1 MFSQHKINNQI
12 HGAKP
17 NVLWT
22 GPGYHIYQS
31 VKGFILEEIDQF
43 AQFINSN
50 KKDLTSR
57 FMQFAE
63 GFFTEKKNGSQHRP
77 SIKSCLIRIQAQ

>member
-1 MFSQHKINNQI
+1 MFSQHKINNKF

-31 VKGFILEEIDQF
+31 VKGFILEEIGQF

-50 KKDLTSR
+50 KKNKLLDLCNLLK
-57 FMQFAE
+57 A
-63 GFFTEKKNGSQHRP
+63 FFTDKKGDPQHRP
-77 SIKSCLIRIQAQ
+77 SIKSCLRNEEY